1 MMKNHLPKDYKCCCI
16 RCDREI
22 KSCDKDDIFPPSK
35 AMAFFTSGNY
45 GTSLFD
51 APLVDRGELCIFL
64 CDDCGSKMKDLL
76 FISIVKWK
84 RKLLIKHFS
93 GMSLKWMEM
102 RFRKDNRIIFTESHY

>member
-64 CDDCGSKMKDLL
+64 CDDCGSKMKDC
-76 FISIVKWK
+76 
-84 RKLLIKHFS
+84 
-93 GMSLKWMEM
+93 
-102 RFRKDNRIIFTESHY
+102 IIHIHSEVEKKTTYQTFQRYESQMDGDEV